1 MQREPEPV
9 HHQPDPPERF
19 PGRRFRA
26 AHGHEIIGVPDQFSQ
41 LATPRRPDPIQ
52 FIQVDIGQQRRDH
65 AAYTKGNF
73 DRLGLRILRF
83 GANLKGSE
91 CCDEW

>member
-52 FIQVDIGQQRRDH
+52 FIQVDIGQQWRAIGELISIPYGPRS
-65 AAYTKGNF
+65 AP
-73 DRLGLRILRF
+73 
-83 GANLKGSE
+83 
-91 CCDEW
+91 

>member
-26 AHGHEIIGVPDQFSQ
+26 AHGHKIIGVPDQFSQ

-52 FIQVDIGQQRRDH
+52 FIQVDIGQQWRDH
-65 AAYTKGNF
+65 APYTKGNF
-73 DRLGLRILRF
+73 QFERTVAEWRERYSLLDLRR
-83 GANLKGSE
+83 KS
-91 CCDEW
+91 

>member
-52 FIQVDIGQQRRDH
+52 FIQVDIGQQWRGH
-65 AAYTKGNF
+65 APYTKGNF
-73 DRLGLRILRF
+73 QFERTVAEWRERYSLLDLRR
-83 GANLKGSE
+83 KS
-91 CCDEW
+91 